1 MSFIDMEFQCGSLP
15 RAKLAK
21 PKVNKPTAIITTNT
35 PRFKITS
42 NPRVDT
48 QPTSTK
54 HIKMSAPTEA
64 VVAPAIEPASV
75 AVESKPVSSEAVPDT
90 TPTTV
95 VPEKVEESQAPAPAA
110 SPSTPLSKLFAE
122 LPAIIS
128 EAGYQEMWGVE
139 LSNESSVPTSIVLEK
154 FLRANTKDVAKAKA
168 QLIEALKW
176 RKGMDPV
183 KLLKEN
189 EFDAGRF
196 GGLGYVTVYH
206 NKERCKEIVTW
217 NIYGGVKDNKDTF
230 GNVEEYDS

>member
-1 MSFIDMEFQCGSLP
+1 MS
-15 RAKLAK
+15 
-21 PKVNKPTAIITTNT
+21 T
-35 PRFKITS
+35 
-42 NPRVDT
+42 
-48 QPTSTK
+48 
-54 HIKMSAPTEA
+54 PTEA
-64 VVAPAIEPASV
+64 LVAPATESASV

-90 TPTTV
+90 TPTAV
-95 VPEKVEESQAPAPAA
+95 VPENVEESQAPAPAA
-110 SPSTPLSKLFAE
+110 SPSTSLSKLFAE
-122 LPAIIS
+122 LPAIIA

-176 RKGMDPV
+176 RKRMDLV

-189 EFDAGRF
+189 EFDAGKF

-206 NKERCKEIVTW
+206 NKEGGKEIVTW